1 MLKKLIAV
9 SLVAAMA
16 IPVTGAFASS
26 NPTDRVKPSIQN
38 GIDSRITVA
47 PGADEVTIMST
58 TWLVTQ
64 DANIR
69 ATPSPNGAL
78 VKSIKAYEKIEL
90 TSGHDYVVVNG
101 VTWVPVQSKDG
112 YSYSGYILLSALTEI
127 G

>member
-16 IPVTGAFASS
+16 LPVTGAFASS
-26 NPTDRVKPSIQN
+26 NPTDRVKPNIQN

-47 PGADEVTIMST
+47 PSADEVTIMST
-58 TWLVTQ
+58 TWLVTK

-69 ATPSPNGAL
+69 KTPSPTGA
-78 VKSIKAYEKIEL
+78 VVISVYAGQGVEL

-101 VTWVPVQSKDG
+101 VTWVPVTSKDG